1 MLEISSAA
9 ASAIDDLTGAGERA
23 GLRIQITAET
33 DAGAAL
39 SAAVTEQSGPDD
51 QLIRA
56 STGAKVFIEPAA
68 ALYLTDKV
76 LDVRKDVDGK
86 VQFTFHGK
94 V

>member
-9 ASAIDDLTGAGERA
+9 ASAIDELTGSAERA
-23 GLRIQITAET
+23 GLRIRITAET

-39 SAAVTEQSGPDD
+39 EAAVTEQSGPDD

-56 STGAKVFIEPAA
+56 DSGARVFIEPAA

-76 LDVRKDVDGK
+76 LDVHKDVDGK

>member
-9 ASAIDDLTGAGERA
+9 ASAIDELTESAERA
-23 GLRIQITAET
+23 GLRIRITAET

-39 SAAVTEQSGPDD
+39 EAAVTEQSGPDD

-76 LDVRKDVDGK
+76 LDVRKDVDGT
-86 VQFTFHGK
+86 VQFTFHPK